1 MLVFILNP
9 DHRALPPRLTQNDV
23 LSAFPLWRCEI
34 VEGAIGERMNAILDG
49 YNAPF
54 FLTLLA
60 GERLNAGCLAGLR
73 TLGDQLD
80 DETACLCPS
89 VAPDRRGPVVWRTS
103 AVQENDGFA
112 DCDWLPFQSLVLID
126 MMNRLSQGWRIAELP
141 AALWQPGVYPR
152 PAAWRKAPE
161 MRERIAPLLR
171 SRPVPSLSAGTPFFS
186 VALCAYNAAAT
197 LCWSIRSVLAQADGD
212 WELFVVNDGS
222 DDETAALLTRLPD
235 DPRIR
240 ILTHAR
246 NQGKV
251 RCLNEALA
259 ASRGRWLL
267 ELDADD
273 WLADDCLTQF
283 RKQIADSEKP
293 CGLWYADHD
302 EWLERPEGE
311 PLFRRTAKAMTEF
324 DETKLLEAA
333 SPLAPRLY
341 RTEALRRL
349 GGWWEHGL
357 FDGRL
362 YEDFQMIVRLAR
374 LYPVRRI
381 PAALYHRRLRADSV
395 TRTNLDGYAA
405 WKSWFEHAVRK

>member
-9 DHRALPPRLTQNDV
+9 DHRALQPRLTQNDV

-49 YNAPF
+49 YKESI

-60 GERLNAGCLAGLR
+60 GERLNAGSLENLR
-73 TLGDQLD
+73 TLGAQLD
-80 DETACLCPS
+80 EQTACLCPS
-89 VAPDRRGPVVWRTS
+89 AGPDRRGPVVWRTS
-103 AVQENDGFA
+103 AVQQNDGFA
-112 DCDWLPFQSLVLID
+112 DCDWLPFQSLVLVE
-126 MMNRLSQGWRIAELP
+126 MKNRLMLGWRIAELP
-141 AALWQPGVYPR
+141 AALWQPGGYPR
-152 PAAWRKAPE
+152 PAAWRKTP
-161 MRERIAPLLR
+161 MTRQRIAPLLL
-171 SRPVPSLSAGTPFFS
+171 SRPVTPATTATPFYS

-197 LCWSIRSVLAQADGD
+197 LCWSIRSVLAQTDGD

-222 DDETAALLTRLPD
+222 DDETAALLVRLPD

-246 NQGKV
+246 NQGKA

-273 WLADDCLTQF
+273 WLADDCLARF
-283 RKQIADSEKP
+283 RQQIEGTEKP

-311 PLFRRTAKAMTEF
+311 PLFRRTAMAMPEF
-324 DETKLLEAA
+324 DEAKLLEAA
-333 SPLAPRLY
+333 APLAPRLY
-341 RTEALRRL
+341 RTKALRRL
-349 GGWWEHGL
+349 GGWWEHGP

-374 LYPVRRI
+374 LYPVCRV
-381 PAALYHRRLRADSV
+381 PATLYHRRLRADSV

-405 WKSWFEHAVRK
+405 WKSWFEQAVRK